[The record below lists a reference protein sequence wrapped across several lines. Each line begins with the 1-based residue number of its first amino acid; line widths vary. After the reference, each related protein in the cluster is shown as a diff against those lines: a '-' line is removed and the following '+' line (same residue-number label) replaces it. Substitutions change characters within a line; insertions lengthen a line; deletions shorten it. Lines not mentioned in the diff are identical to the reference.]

1 MDYRAVEA
9 IDGPIIPRK
18 QAAKRHYGVH
28 PYFTKR
34 AWNVVQEYIKRY
46 TKEGDTVLDPY
57 GGSGVTAVES
67 LVLGRKAIH
76 IDISPLGNFITQQV
90 AISPINLHKLKKTF
104 DDVTTACKGKINAL
118 YDLSDEE
125 IEKTDIPYWYPKNV
139 KLSSTSD
146 AVFVDELFTRR
157 SLIAFSILHKT
168 IRDIMLFTFSGTL
181 VKVNRTFVSTT
192 GNHVQGSAFVGLLQ
206 TS

>member
-1 MDYRAVEA
+1 MVNSILKNLESNIQGQIFCEKEFRKFYSVDASSYQ
-9 IDGPIIPRK
+9 IIPK
-18 QAAKRHYGVH
+18 IVIIPKNEKDIINTIKIAKKFRTSVTVRGAGTGLVGS
-28 PYFTKR
+28 
-34 AWNVVQEYIKRY
+34 ALN
-46 TKEGDTVLDPY
+46 EGIILD
-57 GGSGVTAVES
+57 
-67 LVLGRKAIH
+67 
-76 IDISPLGNFITQQV
+76 
-90 AISPINLHKLKKTF
+90 LKKF
-104 DDVTTACKGKINAL
+104 DSIRFDKKHVTVGAGVLKGRLDK
-118 YDLSDEE
+118 E